1 MQLQLP
7 VLTMEIR
14 STSIDLWPTRV
25 TLFEAPVDWAVNTQL
40 ANEAI
45 ATVEANGSGSMA
57 DAAKRRV
64 RGILEKSDAGQALKT
79 HLFACA
85 RAVLGPWAK
94 YLDPDHCE
102 NRALVIKPGGFISTH
117 KDSRE
122 GDLTCVHFLT
132 GSGSGQPVNSVGT
145 PRFVIEDPSRY
156 FDEGRLPYESRHGY
170 SVNPRPGL
178 SVFFPS
184 HIPHNQH
191 PYEGSAPHVQVVANF
206 RVILPIAIEERL
218 FD

>member
-1 MQLQLP
+1 
-7 VLTMEIR
+7 MEVR
-14 STSIDLWPTRV
+14 STSINLWPTRV
-25 TLFEAPVDWAVNTQL
+25 TFFETPVDWVVNRQL
-40 ANEAI
+40 ADEAI
-45 ATVEANGSGSMA
+45 AAVETNGSGSMA
-57 DAAKRRV
+57 NGAKRRV
-64 RGILEKSDAGQALKT
+64 RGILEQCDAGHTLKA

-85 RAVLGPWAK
+85 RTVLGPWAK
-94 YLDPDHCE
+94 YLDPNHCE
-102 NRALVIKPGGFISTH
+102 NRALIIEPGGFISTH

-132 GSGSGQPVNSVGT
+132 GSGSGQPVNSIGT

-156 FDEGRLPYESRHGY
+156 FDEGRMPYESRHGY

-206 RVILPIAIEERL
+206 RVNLPTTIEERL

>member
-1 MQLQLP
+1 
-7 VLTMEIR
+7 MEVR
-14 STSIDLWPTRV
+14 RTSLDLWPTRV
-25 TLFEAPVDWAVNTQL
+25 SFFEAPVDWSINREL
-40 ANEAI
+40 ADEAI
-45 ATVEANGSGSMA
+45 RRA
-57 DAAKRRV
+57 DPLTLKGGQTAPERRV
-64 RGILEKSDAGQALKT
+64 RGILEQSSAGQVLKA

-85 RAVLGPWAK
+85 HTVLGQWAA

-102 NRALVIKPGGFISTH
+102 NRALVIGPSGFISTH

-132 GSGSGQPVNSVGT
+132 GGGAGQPVNSVGT

-156 FDEGRLPYESRHGY
+156 FDEGRLPFEPRHGY

-184 HIPHNQH
+184 HVPHNQH
-191 PYEGSAPHVQVVANF
+191 PYQGSTPHVQVVANF
-206 RVILPIAIEERL
+206 RVNLPDDLEERL

>member
-1 MQLQLP
+1 
-7 VLTMEIR
+7 MEVR
-14 STSIDLWPTRV
+14 STSVELWPTRV
-25 TLFEAPVDWAVNTQL
+25 SFFETPVDWAVNRQL
-40 ANEAI
+40 ADEAI
-45 ATVEANGSGSMA
+45 AAAGLGDSGARVSA
-57 DAAKRRV
+57 GKRRV
-64 RGILEKSDAGQALKT
+64 RGILENSDAGRTLKS

-85 RAVLGPWAK
+85 RAVLGPWAQ
-94 YLDPDHCE
+94 YLDPTHCE
-102 NRALVIKPGGFISTH
+102 HRALVIGPGGFISTH

-132 GSGSGQPVNSVGT
+132 GGGAGQPVNSVGT

-170 SVNPRPGL
+170 AVNPRPGL

-191 PYEGSAPHVQVVANF
+191 PYEGCTPHVQIVANF
-206 RVILPIAIEERL
+206 RVTLPNAIEERL

>member
-1 MQLQLP
+1 LP
-7 VLTMEIR
+7 VLTMQVR
-14 STSIDLWPTRV
+14 STSFELWPTRV
-25 TLFEAPVDWAVNTQL
+25 TFFETPEDWAVNTQL
-40 ANEAI
+40 ADEATAAAGAI
-45 ATVEANGSGSMA
+45 DAGGATLSAS
-57 DAAKRRV
+57 KRRV
-64 RGILEKSDAGQALKT
+64 RGILEQSEAGLALKA

-85 RAVLGPWAK
+85 RAVLGPWAQ

-102 NRALVIKPGGFISTH
+102 NRALVIRPGGFISTH

-132 GSGSGQPVNSVGT
+132 GGGAGKPVNSVGC

-156 FDEGRLPYESRHGY
+156 FDEGRLPFEARHGY

-191 PYEGSAPHVQVVANF
+191 PYDGSTPHVQVVANF
-206 RVILPIAIEERL
+206 RVNLPVAIEERL

>member
-1 MQLQLP
+1 
-7 VLTMEIR
+7 MEIR
-14 STSIDLWPTRV
+14 STSVDLWPTRV
-25 TLFEAPVDWAVNTQL
+25 TFFETPVDWAVNRQL
-40 ANEAI
+40 ANQAI
-45 ATVEANGSGSMA
+45 AAVEATENGSMA
-57 DAAKRRV
+57 NAAKRRV
-64 RGILEKSDAGQALKT
+64 RGILERSEAGQALKA
-79 HLFACA
+79 HLFTCA

-102 NRALVIKPGGFISTH
+102 NRALVIEPGGFISTH

-122 GDLTCVHFLT
+122 GDLTCVHFLS
-132 GSGSGQPVNSVGT
+132 GSGSGQPVNSIGT

-156 FDEGRLPYESRHGY
+156 FDEGRLPFEARHGF

-191 PYEGSAPHVQVVANF
+191 PYEGSVPHVQVVANF
-206 RVILPIAIEERL
+206 RVNLPTAIEERL

>member
-1 MQLQLP
+1 
-7 VLTMEIR
+7 MEVR

-25 TLFEAPVDWAVNTQL
+25 TFFETPVDWVVNRQL
-40 ANEAI
+40 ADEAI
-45 ATVEANGSGSMA
+45 AAVETNGSGSMA
-57 DAAKRRV
+57 NAAKRRV
-64 RGILEKSDAGQALKT
+64 RDVLEKSAVGQTLKV
-79 HLFACA
+79 HLFTCA

-94 YLDPDHCE
+94 YLNPDHCE
-102 NRALVIKPGGFISTH
+102 NRALVIEPGGFISTH

-132 GSGSGQPVNSVGT
+132 GGGAGQPVNSVGT

-156 FDEGRLPYESRHGY
+156 FDEGRLPHESRHGY

-206 RVILPIAIEERL
+206 RVNLPVAIEERL

>member
-1 MQLQLP
+1 
-7 VLTMEIR
+7 MEVR
-14 STSIDLWPTRV
+14 STSINLWPTRV
-25 TLFEAPVDWAVNTQL
+25 TFFETPVDWVVNRQL
-40 ANEAI
+40 ADEAI
-45 ATVEANGSGSMA
+45 AAVETNGSGSMA
-57 DAAKRRV
+57 NAAKRRV
-64 RGILEKSDAGQALKT
+64 RGILEQCDAGQNLKA

-85 RAVLGPWAK
+85 RTVLGPWAK
-94 YLDPDHCE
+94 YLDPNHCE
-102 NRALVIKPGGFISTH
+102 NRALIIEPGGFISTH

-132 GSGSGQPVNSVGT
+132 GSGSGQPVNSIGT

-156 FDEGRLPYESRHGY
+156 FDEGPMPYKSRHRY

-206 RVILPIAIEERL
+206 RVNLPTTIEERL